1 MEKFLVNRVVTKE
14 LVDEVF
20 GGMLGR
26 NGGWR
31 QSLMPEYIDNVL
43 AEVLKYASDKHDYC
57 LLRKETI
64 RKMKEYDPVL
74 FKRDI

>member
-43 AEVLKYASDKHDYC
+43 AEVLKYADSRHDYV

-64 RKMKEYDPVL
+64 QRMKELDPIL
-74 FKRDI
+74 FKGD